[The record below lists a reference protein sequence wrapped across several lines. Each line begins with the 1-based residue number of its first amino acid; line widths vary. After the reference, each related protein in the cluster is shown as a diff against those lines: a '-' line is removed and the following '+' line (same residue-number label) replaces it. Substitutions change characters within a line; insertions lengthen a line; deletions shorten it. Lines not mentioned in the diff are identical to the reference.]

1 MSEAG
6 EFIDEVD
13 EDADDEMVRE
23 ETLKNREG
31 CFRELEHLGIANTQT
46 LLSSGPLTVCL
57 GGRKKTGPQEAKRPL
72 GLRCG
77 AEPFWFWPGNGYFT
91 LSDNPWVDGR

>member
-46 LLSSGPLTVCL
+46 LLSSGPLTFVSGEEEDRATGSQKAL
-57 GGRKKTGPQEAKRPL
+57 GVKMWG
-72 GLRCG
+72 G
-77 AEPFWFWPGNGYFT
+77 AF
-91 LSDNPWVDGR
+91 LVLAR

>member
-57 GGRKKTGPQEAKRPL
+57 GGGRRQGHRKPKGPW
-72 GLRCG
+72 G
-77 AEPFWFWPGNGYFT
+77 
-91 LSDNPWVDGR
+91 

>member
-23 ETLKNREG
+23 ETLKTEKGAFVNWSTSALLTPKP
-31 CFRELEHLGIANTQT
+31 CFPAAL
-46 LLSSGPLTVCL
+46 
-57 GGRKKTGPQEAKRPL
+57 
-72 GLRCG
+72 
-77 AEPFWFWPGNGYFT
+77 
-91 LSDNPWVDGR
+91 